1 MGKMS
6 ENGNN
11 EREYVRMTAEEREA
25 EAALLSAAAES
36 GENADA
42 DKNGGSAAQKEEIK
56 PEFSRKFILYIL
68 KKGFVRYFIDAFTGM
83 AQGLFCT
90 LIAGTILGQ
99 IGTWITSAG
108 TDAALAVG
116 GGVTAVANIAKMLM
130 GAGIGIGIAH
140 SLKAQKLVMF
150 TAAVAG
156 LVGAFGDAIVDG
168 FTGGFVSS
176 SVNDVLSG
184 IAPAAPGNPIGSYVV
199 SVLAV
204 ELGRQVAGKTKVDI
218 VVVPLVMF
226 VICLFAVWAAWPFI
240 QLVNLIG
247 EGVALATA
255 ATPAVMGIVIA
266 AVMGILLTLP
276 TSSAAIWLAVASPVV
291 AAYAAGEVS
300 FATYDAIL
308 LAGGAAMVGC
318 SAHMVGFAVQS
329 FRENKWGGL
338 IAQGIGTS
346 MLQIPNLMR
355 HPQIMVPPIIASII
369 VGPLSTCVF
378 GLRCNAVGGGMGTSG
393 LVGIFGAID
402 ASVEV
407 GLPEWKLALG
417 IVFCCFVIPAVVCF
431 AVSELMRKLGWI
443 KYGDQ
448 SLSV

>member
-1 MGKMS
+1 MADMLDFFRDGA
-6 ENGNN
+6 
-11 EREYVRMTAEEREA
+11 EYRRLPRGEQCFDANDT
-25 EAALLSAAAES
+25 AAES
-36 GENADA
+36 
-42 DKNGGSAAQKEEIK
+42 DKNGTSSAQKEQIK
-56 PEFSRKFILYIL
+56 PEFSWKFILYLL

-99 IGTWITSAG
+99 IGSWITSAG
-108 TDAALAVG
+108 TDAALIVG
-116 GGVTAVANIAKMLM
+116 GGVTAVANLAKLLT

-140 SLKAQKLVMF
+140 ALKAPKLVMF

-156 LVGAFGDAIVDG
+156 LAGAFADAITDG
-168 FTGGFVSS
+168 FLGDFTTLA
-176 SVNDVLSG
+176 VNDVLSG
-184 IAPAAPGNPIGSYVV
+184 VAPAAPGNPIGAYVV
-199 SVLAV
+199 AVLAV
-204 ELGRQVAGKTKVDI
+204 EIGRQVAGKTKVDI

-226 VICLFAVWAAWPFI
+226 VVCLFAVWAAWPFI
-240 QLVNLIG
+240 ALVDLIG

-266 AVMGILLTLP
+266 VVMGILLTLP

-308 LAGGAAMVGC
+308 LAGGASMVGC

-329 FRENKWGGL
+329 FRENRWGGL
-338 IAQGIGTS
+338 VAQGIGTS

-355 HPQIMVPPIIASII
+355 RPQILLPPVIASAV

-378 GLRCNAVGGGMGTSG
+378 ALRCNPVGGGMGTSG
-393 LVGIFGAID
+393 LVGIFGAVD
-402 ASVEV
+402 ASLEV
-407 GLPEWKLALG
+407 GLPEWQLALG
-417 IVFCCFVIPAVVCF
+417 IIFCCFLIPAVLCF
-431 AVSELMRKLGWI
+431 LISEFMRRKGWI
-443 KYGDQ
+443 RYGDQ
-448 SLSV
+448 SLSA

>member
-1 MGKMS
+1 MADMLDFFRDGA
-6 ENGNN
+6 
-11 EREYVRMTAEEREA
+11 EYRRLPRGEQCFDANDT
-25 EAALLSAAAES
+25 AAES
-36 GENADA
+36 
-42 DKNGGSAAQKEEIK
+42 DKNGTSSAQKEQIK
-56 PEFSRKFILYIL
+56 PEFSWKFIFYLL

-99 IGTWITSAG
+99 IGSWITSAG
-108 TDAALAVG
+108 TDAALIVG
-116 GGVTAVANIAKMLM
+116 GGVTAVANLAKLLT

-140 SLKAQKLVMF
+140 ALKAPKLVMF

-156 LVGAFGDAIVDG
+156 LAGAFADAITDG
-168 FTGGFVSS
+168 FLGDFTTLA
-176 SVNDVLSG
+176 VNDVLSG
-184 IAPAAPGNPIGSYVV
+184 VAPAAPGNPIGAYVV
-199 SVLAV
+199 AVLAV
-204 ELGRQVAGKTKVDI
+204 EIGRQVAGKTKVDI

-226 VICLFAVWAAWPFI
+226 VVCLFAVWAAWPFI
-240 QLVNLIG
+240 ALVDLIG

-266 AVMGILLTLP
+266 VVMGILLTLP

-308 LAGGAAMVGC
+308 LAGGASMVGC

-329 FRENKWGGL
+329 FRENRWGGL
-338 IAQGIGTS
+338 VAQGIGTS

-355 HPQIMVPPIIASII
+355 RPQILLPPVIASAV

-378 GLRCNAVGGGMGTSG
+378 ALRCNPVGGGMGTSG
-393 LVGIFGAID
+393 LVGIFGAVD
-402 ASVEV
+402 AS
-407 GLPEWKLALG
+407 L
-417 IVFCCFVIPAVVCF
+417 
-431 AVSELMRKLGWI
+431 
-443 KYGDQ
+443 
-448 SLSV
+448 